1 LRRRWS
7 GGVASGVRP
16 LITVICV
23 TITLITVTATRA
35 VAQTERYDD
44 AFRKYSKRYFG
55 PLFDW
60 RLFKAQAMAESNL
73 QTTARSWA
81 GARGIMQL
89 MPTTFREIRSKNPE
103 INGRWDRP
111 EWNIAAGIAYSRQL
125 WEAWTNDAVVEHLR
139 EFMLASY
146 NAGRVTLL
154 RAQQVA
160 RTQSLDPTLWPSIE
174 AVAPSVPKWRYD
186 ETLSYLGRILANLSR
201 MDARG
206 NVVEQQ

>member
-1 LRRRWS
+1 M
-7 GGVASGVRP
+7 A
-16 LITVICV
+16 I
-23 TITLITVTATRA
+23 TRA
-35 VAQTERYDD
+35 VLHRAGVTALILAAAAPAFAQTERYDD
-44 AFRKYSKRYFG
+44 TFRKYSKRYFG
-55 PLFDW
+55 PIFDW

-89 MPTTFREIRSKNPE
+89 MPTTFHEIRSKNPE
-103 INGRWDRP
+103 ITGRWDRP

-125 WEAWTNDAVVEHLR
+125 WDGWTNDSVVEHLR

-160 RTQSLDPTLWPSIE
+160 RVQSLDPRLWPNIE
-174 AVAPSVPKWRYD
+174 KVAPAVPRWRSD
-186 ETLSYLGRILANLSR
+186 ETLSYLERIFSNLSG
-201 MDARG
+201 MDTRG
-206 NVVEQQ
+206 KVVRR